1 MKKQEKLKRKKKK
14 RRRKEDGKKQE
25 TYAVEV
31 DGDGS
36 VRFDRCC
43 FATQRHNLAEDADGL
58 VGESLKIRRVNTR
71 RSFRGGHVF
80 FDSVLENRTRWK
92 SGKGREARCGR
103 GGVEAGVPEGSEA
116 LFSRRGTYRK
126 CTTLS

>member
-1 MKKQEKLKRKKKK
+1 MLRSGWTFPTISTALLMVRWESCIHACTSDTWSALPSRMKKQGKLKRKKKK
-14 RRRKEDGKKQE
+14 RRRRKEDGKKQE

-58 VGESLKIRRVNTR
+58 VGESLKIGSMDTR

-80 FDSVLENRTRWK
+80 
-92 SGKGREARCGR
+92 
-103 GGVEAGVPEGSEA
+103 
-116 LFSRRGTYRK
+116 
-126 CTTLS
+126 LSFFLN